1 MAVQIMLKG
10 GRLGMAV
17 YKPVIS
23 DYYAP
28 GGWVQITEEDGSYFD
43 DKPVVT
49 DPLHGMI
56 VNFSHYTKGFVKKY
70 HRPSMCPAVYVID
83 GIHSSEGRT
92 FGSGSLVLD
101 PEGYACAHGAPP
113 ESDCTFIWITNKAG
127 DIEYLDEEQE
137 NAKGL
142 EIKSVNAFSPEG
154 WEQRDDGS
162 EIKKAFT
169 DPQTGAS
176 LSFLRLHP
184 GYCQEKEAVVNTGL
198 FVIRGEL
205 ESDLF
210 SLKEN
215 TMIWLPAGYR
225 RRWQAGKQG
234 CLLLKIG
241 NQGF

>member
-1 MAVQIMLKG
+1 MGDLEKTRAEIREIDEQMAALFQKRMEVV
-10 GRLGMAV
+10 RDVAD
-17 YKPVIS
+17 YKRERGLPV
-23 DYYAP
+23 
-28 GGWVQITEEDGSYFD
+28 
-43 DKPVVT
+43 
-49 DPLHGMI
+49 
-56 VNFSHYTKGFVKKY
+56 
-70 HRPSMCPAVYVID
+70 
-83 GIHSSEGRT
+83 
-92 FGSGSLVLD
+92 
-101 PEGYACAHGAPP
+101 
-113 ESDCTFIWITNKAG
+113 
-127 DIEYLDEEQE
+127 LDEEQE